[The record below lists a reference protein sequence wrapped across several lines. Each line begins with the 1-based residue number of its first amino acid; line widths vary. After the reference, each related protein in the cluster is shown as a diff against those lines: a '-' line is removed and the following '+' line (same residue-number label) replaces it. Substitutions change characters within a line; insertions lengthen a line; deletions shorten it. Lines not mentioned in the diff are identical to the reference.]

1 MCGITGICALGRS
14 LQPAIIEA
22 ANQSLRHRGPDD
34 EGYVVF
40 DLESGGAA
48 AGGGAAGA
56 HASGRASHHHGGDS
70 VVRDGPHIREAT
82 RALRRGAILGSRRL
96 SIIDPTPAGHQPMS
110 YDDARLWIT
119 FNGAIYN
126 YKEVREELASR
137 GRTFRTQSDTE
148 VILAAYAEWGARC
161 VERFNGMW
169 GLAILDLRTK
179 TLFASRDR
187 FGVKPF
193 YYHRQADL
201 LLFASEIKA
210 LLTFPFVERRIHTG
224 RAYDYLMWGIIKA
237 SQETFFE
244 GIAELPPAHSL
255 TVDLESGRVD
265 VARYYTLPFTREVG
279 RFDRAAFGGHVARVR
294 ELVKRSVRLRLRA
307 DVPIGSCLSGGVDSS
322 SIVATIREILEEE
335 KIPQVGELQRV
346 FTACYDD
353 PAFDESRFAEAVV
366 KMTGSQWFKT
376 YPTAE
381 DLWRDL
387 AHLVHA
393 QDEPFGSTS
402 IYAQYRV
409 MRLARES
416 GVTVALDGQGGD
428 ELFVGYD
435 SQYPA
440 FFWDLARGG
449 RVGALARE
457 WRGLAHASIGR
468 ASLVRGMAEYLGAR
482 VLPGPAMGAAARA
495 FRGEG
500 VHLRRDFV
508 RDHEA
513 RNARIS
519 ERASLSLNE
528 LSHEMLTLFILPL
541 LLRYEDRNAMAWSIE
556 SRTPFAD
563 DHPLIEYV
571 NGVPSIYKV
580 RDGWSKVLLRQA
592 MGTRLPESVY
602 RRTDKIGF
610 ATPQRAWL
618 RALRREA
625 LEALTEP
632 DEFLETAKI
641 GDGFDAVLANGS
653 SRAVD
658 NVWRLLIFKKWREVF
673 GL

>member
-22 ANQSLRHRGPDD
+22 ANRSLRHRGPDD
-34 EGYVVF
+34 EGYVVY
-40 DLESGGAA
+40 DLEGGARGA
-48 AGGGAAGA
+48 SGARGGPA
-56 HASGRASHHHGGDS
+56 HATAAHHHGNDS

-82 RALRRGAILGSRRL
+82 RALNRGAVLGSRRL

-110 YDDARLWIT
+110 YDDGRLWIT

-126 YKEVREELASR
+126 YKEIREELVAR
-137 GRTFRTQSDTE
+137 GRTFRTQTDTE
-148 VILAAYAEWGARC
+148 VILAAYAEWGVRC

-193 YYHRQADL
+193 YYHRQPDL
-201 LLFASEIKA
+201 LLFASEIKG
-210 LLTFPFVERRIHTG
+210 LLAFPFVERRIHTG

-244 GIAELPPAHSL
+244 GVSELPPGHSL
-255 TVDLESGRVD
+255 TVDLESGRVT
-265 VARYYTLPFTREVG
+265 VARYYTLPFAREVG
-279 RFDRAAFGGHVARVR
+279 RFDRATLDGHVARVR

-322 SIVATIREILEEE
+322 SIVATIREILDDEE
-335 KIPQVGELQRV
+335 IPQVGELQRV

-353 PAFDESRFAEAVV
+353 PALDESRFAEAVV
-366 KMTGSQWFKT
+366 KMTGSQWFRT
-376 YPTAE
+376 YPTAN
-381 DLWRDL
+381 DLWSDL
-387 AHLVHA
+387 TNLVRA

-440 FFWDLARGG
+440 LFWDLVRGG

-457 WRGLAHASIGR
+457 WRGLANASFGR
-468 ASLVRGMAEYLGAR
+468 AALVRGMAEYLGAH
-482 VLPGPAMGAAARA
+482 VLPGAAMGAAARA

-500 VHLRRDFV
+500 AHLRRDFV
-508 RDHEA
+508 HEHEA
-513 RNARIS
+513 RNARIA

-528 LSHEMLTLFILPL
+528 LSHEMLTQFILPL

-571 NGVPSIYKV
+571 NGVPAIYKV
-580 RDGWSKVLLRQA
+580 HDGWSKTLLREA
-592 MGTRLPESVY
+592 MRTRLPESVY

-618 RALRREA
+618 RALREDA
-625 LEALTEP
+625 LEALTQP
-632 DEFLETAKI
+632 DEFLETSKI
-641 GDGFDAVLANGS
+641 GDELDAVLANGA

-658 NVWRLLIFKKWREVF
+658 NIWRLLIFKKWREVF
-673 GL
+673 EL